1 VGDKE
6 RDLELKEIKIGSL
19 EDILKKKEPIPVP
32 SPRVNEKQKEKINL
46 LQDKITK
53 LTQTKAKLEN
63 KIERAEEEATA
74 KLKEQN

>member
-1 VGDKE
+1 MGDKE

-63 KIERAEEEATA
+63 KLERAE
-74 KLKEQN
+74 